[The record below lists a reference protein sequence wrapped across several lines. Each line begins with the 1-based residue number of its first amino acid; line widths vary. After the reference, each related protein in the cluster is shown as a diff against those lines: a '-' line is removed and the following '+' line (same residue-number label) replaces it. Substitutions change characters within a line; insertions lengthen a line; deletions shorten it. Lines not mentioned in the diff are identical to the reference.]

1 MSHLRKESAPTAAD
15 VARVAGVSAMTVS
28 RVLRCNGYVS
38 DYTRAKVW
46 QAVRQL
52 GYQPNRAA
60 QALASRRA
68 R

>member
-1 MSHLRKESAPTAAD
+1 
-15 VARVAGVSAMTVS
+15 MTVS
-28 RVLRCNGYVS
+28 RVLRCTGYVS